1 MTHKKAKGLIGLFV
15 FIFLSFLGFSQ
26 TNTNKAIE
34 EYKLEDKVVSQ
45 KEYKHF
51 TDSLQ
56 LKEIEGTYVCKKMVD
71 GGQNSYDAK
80 DQNGIVYVCTSGV
93 KGKKSYNYIRKK

>member
-1 MTHKKAKGLIGLFV
+1 MTHKKTKGLIVLFV
-15 FIFLSFLGFSQ
+15 FIFLSVLGFSQ
-26 TNTNKAIE
+26 TKTNKTVD
-34 EYKLEDKVVSQ
+34 EYKIEDKIVSV

-71 GGQNSYDAK
+71 GGQNCYDAK
-80 DQNGIVYVCTSGV
+80 DKNGVIYVCTSGV
-93 KGKKSYNYIRKK
+93 KGKKSYYYIRKK

>member
-1 MTHKKAKGLIGLFV
+1 MTYKKAKGLIGLFI
-15 FIFLSFLGFSQ
+15 FIFLGFLGFSQ
-26 TNTNKAIE
+26 TKTNKVIE
-34 EYKLEDKVVSQ
+34 EYKIEDKIVTL

-71 GGQNSYDAK
+71 GGLNFYDAK
-80 DQNGIVYVCTSGV
+80 DKNGIVYVCTSGV
-93 KGKKSYNYIRKK
+93 KHKKSFNYIRKK

>member
-1 MTHKKAKGLIGLFV
+1 MTHKKVKGLIWLFIL
-15 FIFLSFLGFSQ
+15 IFLSVFGFSQ
-26 TNTNKAIE
+26 TKNTIISE
-34 EYKLEDKVVSQ
+34 EYKIGDKVVSQ

-71 GGQNSYDAK
+71 GGQNCYDAK
-80 DQNGIVYVCTSGV
+80 DKNGIIYVCTSGV
-93 KGKKSYNYIRKK
+93 KGKKSYYYIRKK